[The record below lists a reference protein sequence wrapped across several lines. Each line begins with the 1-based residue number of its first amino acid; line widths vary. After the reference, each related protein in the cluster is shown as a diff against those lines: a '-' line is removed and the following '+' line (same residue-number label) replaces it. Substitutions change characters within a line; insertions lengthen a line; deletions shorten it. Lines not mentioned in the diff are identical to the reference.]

1 MLRTPWLAL
10 IAVAGVSLSIPAVR
24 AQEPAKAAPTVESLV
39 ARANEASGGLERIR
53 AVRSFRQTGT
63 LSAPEL
69 PAAVPLMLYA
79 KRPNLA
85 RQDVLVPGGSFIVGF
100 DGAKAWKIEPGSSTG
115 PTALVGD
122 QADAIEQQSEF
133 DDPLVDYKTKGSTV
147 EYVGAEMFAGKGVQH
162 LKVTDKKG
170 RVQHC
175 YLDSETA
182 LEVRIVSPRP
192 SGDIEQQ
199 LSDYRVVGGIKFPHS
214 LRSLTG
220 GRLAAS
226 ITITKVELD
235 VPLDDAFFKMPKTE
249 DLGGLF
255 SRFQ

>member
-10 IAVAGVSLSIPAVR
+10 IAAAGVSLSIPALR
-24 AQEPAKAAPTVESLV
+24 AQEPATAAPTVESLV
-39 ARANEASGGLERIR
+39 ARANAAFGGLERIK

-63 LSAPEL
+63 LTAPE
-69 PAAVPLMLYA
+69 VPTSVALVLYA
-79 KRPNLA
+79 KRPNMA
-85 RQDVLVPGGSFIVGF
+85 RQDVLIPGGSLIVGF
-100 DGAKAWKIEPGSSTG
+100 DGTRAWKSEPGSTTG
-115 PTALVGD
+115 PTALTGD

-133 DDPLVDYKTKGSTV
+133 DDPLIDYKAKGSTV
-147 EYVGAEMFAGKGVQH
+147 EYVGAEIFAGKGVQH

-182 LEVRIVSPRP
+182 LEVRIVSTRA

-199 LSDYRVVGGIKFPHS
+199 FSDYRVVAGIKFPFS

-249 DLGGLF
+249 
-255 SRFQ
+255 

>member
-10 IAVAGVSLSIPAVR
+10 IAAAGVSLSMPVLR
-24 AQEPAKAAPTVESLV
+24 AQVPATGAPTVESLV
-39 ARANEASGGLERIR
+39 ARANEASGGLDRIK
-53 AVRSFRQTGT
+53 AVRSFKQTGT
-63 LSAPEL
+63 LTAPDL
-69 PAAVPLMLYA
+69 PAPVPLMLYA

-85 RQDVLVPGGSFIVGF
+85 RQDLVLPGGSLIVGF
-100 DGAKAWKIEPGSSTG
+100 DGAKAWKSEPGTG
-115 PTALVGD
+115 PTALTGD

-133 DDPLVDYKTKGSTV
+133 DDPLVDYKAKGSTV

-162 LKVTDKKG
+162 LKVTDQKG
-170 RVQHC
+170 RIQHC

-182 LEVRIVSPRP
+182 LEVRIVSPRAA
-192 SGDIEQQ
+192 GDIEQQ
-199 LSDYRVVGGIKFPHS
+199 LSDYRLVGGIKFPFA

-220 GRLAAS
+220 GRLAAA

-249 DLGGLF
+249 AP
-255 SRFQ
+255 R

>member
-1 MLRTPWLAL
+1 MFMRRTPWLAL
-10 IAVAGVSLSIPAVR
+10 IAAAGVCLSMVPTR
-24 AQEPAKAAPTVESLV
+24 AQEPATAAPTVESLV
-39 ARANEASGGLERIR
+39 AKANEASGGLDRIK
-53 AVRSFRQTGT
+53 AVRSFRQTGS
-63 LSAPEL
+63 LVAPDL
-69 PAAVPLMLYA
+69 AGSVPLVLYA

-85 RQDVLVPGGSFIVGF
+85 RQDVLLPGGSLIVGF
-100 DGAKAWKIEPGSSTG
+100 DGARAWKNDPSAG
-115 PTALVGD
+115 PTALVAE

-133 DDPLVDYKTKGSTV
+133 DSPLVDAKAKGSTV
-147 EYVGAEMFAGKGVQH
+147 EYVGAEMFAGKAVQH

-175 YLDSETA
+175 YLDSATS
-182 LEVRIVSPRP
+182 LEVRIVSPLG
-192 SGDIEQQ
+192 SVDIEQQ
-199 LSDYRVVGGIKFPHS
+199 LSDYRIVRGIKFPFA

-220 GRLAAS
+220 GRLAAT